1 VLARPPWNHNLHY
14 HRLLLDAVPAG
25 AARVLD
31 VGCGEG
37 TLVRALRAR
46 AAHVVGIDR
55 DAASL
60 ALARAAS
67 SDGIEYVEG
76 DVRTHPFV
84 PASFDAVVSV
94 ATLHHVDAAAGL
106 RRMIELLRPGGVLA
120 ILGLARDASPVDY
133 AISAAAVVA
142 SRAIRVVRRHWE
154 HPSPKVWPPP
164 ETWASM
170 RAIAARELPG
180 HRWRRHLLWRYSIVW
195 TKPAGPR
202 V

>member
-1 VLARPPWNHNLHY
+1 MLARARWNHNLHY

-37 TLVRALRAR
+37 TLARALRAR
-46 AAHVVGIDR
+46 AAHVVGIDL

-60 ALARAAS
+60 AHARAAG
-67 SDGIEYVEG
+67 SDGIEYVHG
-76 DVRTHPFV
+76 DVRTVPFEL
-84 PASFDAVVSV
+84 ASFDAVVSV
-94 ATLHHVDAAAGL
+94 ATLHHMDATAGL
-106 RRMIELLRPGGVLA
+106 RRMVALLRPGGVLA
-120 ILGLARDASPVDY
+120 ILGLARDAAPLDY
-133 AISAAAVVA
+133 ALSAVAVVA
-142 SRAIRVVRRHWE
+142 SRAHRLVRRHWE

-180 HRWRRHLLWRYSIVW
+180 HRWRRHLLWRYSLVW
-195 TKPAGPR
+195 TKPRAAYG
-202 V
+202 